1 MEFNNLNS
9 YCLMKKSYFLLL
21 SVALFALAACTTP
34 TGNGNDDDIENN
46 STKNEYDLV
55 IDNLM
60 EGCKNFDRDKLTN
73 MLPGQWIED
82 SYLSYDDEWKTITK
96 AWLIMGDMNCEGLS
110 CTHYVFTSDG
120 KGSYSFTPE
129 YPPFE
134 EIVVSFDWQYDAKN
148 STLTFSKEGYSLQ
161 YNVSGFSKEYIVLD
175 YFDTTNNDNKR
186 LILKALAGAG
196 DN

>member
-1 MEFNNLNS
+1 
-9 YCLMKKSYFLLL
+9 MKKSYLMLLL
-21 SVALFALAACTTP
+21 VAMFALVACD
-34 TGNGNDDDIENN
+34 NNDNKPQR
-46 STKNEYDLV
+46 SEYDIA

-60 EGCKNFDRDKLTN
+60 AQCKDFDAEILTQG
-73 MLPGQWIED
+73 LVGEWKED
-82 SYLSYDDEWKTITK
+82 SFLSYDDEWKTITS
-96 AWLIMGDMNCEGLS
+96 AWYIMGEMNCVGLS
-110 CTHYVFTSDG
+110 CKHYVFTSDG
-120 KGSYSFTPE
+120 KGSYRFTPE

-148 STLTFSKEGYSLQ
+148 STLTFNKDGYSHQ

-186 LILKALAGAG
+186 LILKALAGAE